1 MSTILDKIVAEKRQ
15 SIALLYQQHD
25 LEVLR
30 RQVQPTTRSFYQK
43 LAAAR
48 AAQEA
53 FFIAEF
59 KRKSPSEGWINQH
72 TEPIAQVRAY
82 ARAGAKAVSILTDEA
97 FFGGSYA
104 DLLRVA
110 QAIPE
115 GERPLLLQKDFI
127 LDPIQIYLARQAGA
141 DLILLIAA
149 ILQPDEMQALRQTAE
164 SLGMG
169 VLAEVH
175 DAEELEKILPLNFP
189 VIGVNN
195 RDLKT
200 FRTALNRFN
209 YLNDKYLPQQDR
221 PLLVAESGVG
231 DYRDFQCVRRADAF
245 LIGTGLMRQEQAPT
259 SFSSY
264 FRTDKPY
271 LFKACG
277 IRSADM
283 LHPNEA
289 DFIGLNFSPRSKRRI
304 DPAILEKQPLPE
316 NAVAVFYQNTEAE
329 ILETLARFSF
339 KRIQLYAGD
348 VSLGFIKKLRVRVFL
363 AAALKQE
370 ADLQQLDQYAPHVDA
385 FILDGALPG
394 SGQASAVEIPAN
406 FPYPFFLAGGMHSG
420 NLERL
425 LPFENCIGVDMASGI
440 EDTDGSVRLEKI
452 QQVAVKL
459 KNLVPESLKTID
471 L

>member
-1 MSTILDKIVAEKRQ
+1 M
-15 SIALLYQQHD
+15 
-25 LEVLR
+25 
-30 RQVQPTTRSFYQK
+30 
-43 LAAAR
+43 
-48 AAQEA
+48 
-53 FFIAEF
+53 
-59 KRKSPSEGWINQH
+59 
-72 TEPIAQVRAY
+72 
-82 ARAGAKAVSILTDEA
+82 
-97 FFGGSYA
+97 
-104 DLLRVA
+104 
-110 QAIPE
+110 
-115 GERPLLLQKDFI
+115 
-127 LDPIQIYLARQAGA
+127 
-141 DLILLIAA
+141 
-149 ILQPDEMQALRQTAE
+149 
-164 SLGMG
+164 
-169 VLAEVH
+169 
-175 DAEELEKILPLNFP
+175 
-189 VIGVNN
+189 NN

>member
-1 MSTILDKIVAEKRQ
+1 M
-15 SIALLYQQHD
+15 
-25 LEVLR
+25 
-30 RQVQPTTRSFYQK
+30 
-43 LAAAR
+43 
-48 AAQEA
+48 
-53 FFIAEF
+53 
-59 KRKSPSEGWINQH
+59 
-72 TEPIAQVRAY
+72 
-82 ARAGAKAVSILTDEA
+82 
-97 FFGGSYA
+97 
-104 DLLRVA
+104 
-110 QAIPE
+110 
-115 GERPLLLQKDFI
+115 LLQKDFI

-149 ILQPDEMQALRQTAE
+149 ILQPDEMQALRLTAE

-209 YLNDKYLPQQDR
+209 YLSNKYFPQQER

-231 DYRDFQCVRRADAF
+231 DYRDFQCVHHADAF
-245 LIGTGLMRQEQAPT
+245 LIGTGLMRQEQLPT

-277 IRSADM
+277 IRAANM
-283 LHPNEA
+283 LHRDEA

-304 DPAILEKQPLPE
+304 DPAVLENQPLPE
-316 NAVAVFYQNTEAE
+316 NAVAVFYGNTEAE
-329 ILETLARFSF
+329 ILETLARFPF

-348 VSLGFIKKLRVRVFL
+348 VSLDFIKSLRVRVFL

-370 ADLQQLDQYAPHVDA
+370 TDLQQLDQYAPHVDA
-385 FILDGALPG
+385 FILDGAMPG
-394 SGQASAVEIPAN
+394 SGQAATLEIPSD
-406 FPYPFFLAGGMHSG
+406 FPYPFLLAGGMHEG

-459 KNLVPESLKTID
+459 KNLTTDALKTID